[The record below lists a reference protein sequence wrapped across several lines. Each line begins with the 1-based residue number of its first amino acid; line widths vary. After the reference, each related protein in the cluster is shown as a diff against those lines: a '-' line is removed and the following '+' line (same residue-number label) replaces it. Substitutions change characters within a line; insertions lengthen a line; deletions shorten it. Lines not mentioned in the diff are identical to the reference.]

1 MPLLQINGKQIQNNF
16 KAQMKSIYAE
26 LLFLTTACIC
36 PAHIPSDFWLRN
48 LSFLIFFFYFSFPAD
63 CIGALSW
70 WYPPFFK

>member
-1 MPLLQINGKQIQNNF
+1 MPLLQINGKQIQNIF

-48 LSFLIFFFYFSFPAD
+48 LSFLIFFFLFFFSCWLYWSTFMMV
-63 CIGALSW
+63 ST
-70 WYPPFFK
+70 FF